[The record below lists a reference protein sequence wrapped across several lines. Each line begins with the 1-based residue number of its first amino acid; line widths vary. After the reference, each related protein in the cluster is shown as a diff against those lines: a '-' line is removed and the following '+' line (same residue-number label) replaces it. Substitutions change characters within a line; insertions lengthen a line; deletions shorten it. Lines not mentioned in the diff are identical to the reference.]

1 MRKILAFICC
11 LMVMVCF
18 AACGETQEAA
28 TETTTDSFNALAFD
42 TRIYS
47 QLVMSSAEIDLMFAE
62 MRRGI
67 DGFAISD
74 AATAAGNNIQT
85 YNDAIAALS
94 YPEDNSDAKRYQA
107 AAGIYTGNLG
117 IYTTYIGLLGLDMAG
132 YGLDNPDMT
141 ADIAPDTLSNMQELL
156 DNEGNL
162 DDISDSLTQLI
173 LTRRTFLLHCGE
185 FADDAAVD
193 EYLAEYPFP
202 IED

>member
-11 LMVMVCF
+11 LMLVVCF
-18 AACGETQEAA
+18 TACGETQEAA

-47 QLVMSSAEIDLMFAE
+47 QLVMSSTEIDLMFAE
-62 MRRGI
+62 MNRGI

-74 AATAAGNNIQT
+74 TATEAGNNIQT
-85 YNDAIAALS
+85 YNDTIAQLT
-94 YPEDNSDAKRYQA
+94 YPEDNSYAQRYQTA
-107 AAGIYTGNLG
+107 ASIYIGNLG

-132 YGLDNPDMT
+132 YGLNNPDIT
-141 ADIAPDTLSNMQELL
+141 ADIAPDSLNNMQELL
-156 DNEGNL
+156 DNKGNL